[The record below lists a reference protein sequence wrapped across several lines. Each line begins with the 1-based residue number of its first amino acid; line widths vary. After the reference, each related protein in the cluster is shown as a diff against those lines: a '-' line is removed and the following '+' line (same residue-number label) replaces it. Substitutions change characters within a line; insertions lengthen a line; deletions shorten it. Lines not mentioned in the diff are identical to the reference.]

1 MSLPERL
8 SNLPQDTQQQTS
20 DRAGVQTPRP
30 GHFSHTQESG
40 LDTGFLTARRV
51 TWVAGVLGPSEECA
65 DASTPHCVSRRD
77 GLFPLGKRKIEESG
91 VRPYYK
97 ETVQQKSPSIFKKI
111 FTWLCMNTGV
121 ITAKKINK

>member
-30 GHFSHTQESG
+30 GNFSHTQESD

-51 TWVAGVLGPSEECA
+51 TWVAGVLGPSEGCA
-65 DASTPHCVSRRD
+65 DAPTPHCVSRRD
-77 GLFPLGKRKIEESG
+77 GLFPLGKRKL
-91 VRPYYK
+91 
-97 ETVQQKSPSIFKKI
+97 KSLVLGPITRKLCSKNHPVYLKKSLPG
-111 FTWLCMNTGV
+111 F
-121 ITAKKINK
+121 A